1 MTITAI
7 DQISALPFEE
17 SDQKSKFYNIVLS
30 RRFVFSLF
38 ILIAL
43 ITGVKQYTRGSYNNY
58 KIFKHTFLH
67 SLSEKPLFAEYPEE
81 YGDSNHYG
89 PVFALVIA
97 PFALLPDALGTSFWN
112 IANAVVLC
120 MGFYSLPL
128 PLRTRSIIALLCAHE
143 ALVAML
149 SFQFNVGLTGLIMLS
164 FSYLHSGKEVKS
176 AFAIA
181 LGTLIKLYG
190 IVGLAFF
197 FFSKDNLKLIVSGLI
212 ALTALVILPAIL
224 SSPEFIVRSYSD
236 WFISLKEKNMQNVS
250 LTSMQDISLMGMVRR
265 LMQDASIPNL
275 PFLIGGLFLF
285 FLPYAR
291 ISQYQYTAY
300 RLMLLASVLIFTVI
314 FSSGSESPTYI
325 IAFAGVSIWFMI
337 QASPKS
343 KGILFLFVF
352 AFLLTSMSPSDLF
365 PKIIRDT
372 YIKPYSLKALPCVL
386 VWFVIIYQMLTIDF
400 KKINT
405 HA

>member
-1 MTITAI
+1 
-7 DQISALPFEE
+7 
-17 SDQKSKFYNIVLS
+17 
-30 RRFVFSLF
+30 
-38 ILIAL
+38 
-43 ITGVKQYTRGSYNNY
+43 
-58 KIFKHTFLH
+58 
-67 SLSEKPLFAEYPEE
+67 
-81 YGDSNHYG
+81 
-89 PVFALVIA
+89 
-97 PFALLPDALGTSFWN
+97 
-112 IANAVVLC
+112 
-120 MGFYSLPL
+120 
-128 PLRTRSIIALLCAHE
+128 
-143 ALVAML
+143 
-149 SFQFNVGLTGLIMLS
+149 QFNVGLTGLIMFS

-197 FFSKDNLKLIVSGLI
+197 FFSRNKLKLIVSSLI
-212 ALTALVILPAIL
+212 ALAVLVILPAII
-224 SSPEFIVRSYSD
+224 SSPEFIVRSYTD
-236 WFISLKEKNMQNVS
+236 WFISLKEKNMLNVS

-291 ISQYQYTAY
+291 INQYQYTAY

-325 IAFAGVSIWFMI
+325 IAFAGVSIWFMV

-352 AFLLTSMSPSDLF
+352 AFVLTSMSPSDLF